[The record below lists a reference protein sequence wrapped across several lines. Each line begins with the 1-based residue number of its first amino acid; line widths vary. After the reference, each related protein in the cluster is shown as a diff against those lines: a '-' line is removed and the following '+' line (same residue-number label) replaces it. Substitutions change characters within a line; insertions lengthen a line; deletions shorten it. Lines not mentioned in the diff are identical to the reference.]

1 MVGSLGNLEK
11 RQGHYGTLPS
21 NYHHLSR
28 QSSFKTVPG
37 VTVSPSKL
45 IGFGGEPEIQFMIAW
60 DDVMFG
66 G

>member
-1 MVGSLGNLEK
+1 MYYHEK
-11 RQGHYGTLPS
+11 RQGHSITLPS
-21 NYHHLSR
+21 NYHHLPR
-28 QSSFKTVPG
+28 QFSFKTVPG

-45 IGFGGEPEIQFMIAW
+45 IGFGGGPGVQFMIAW